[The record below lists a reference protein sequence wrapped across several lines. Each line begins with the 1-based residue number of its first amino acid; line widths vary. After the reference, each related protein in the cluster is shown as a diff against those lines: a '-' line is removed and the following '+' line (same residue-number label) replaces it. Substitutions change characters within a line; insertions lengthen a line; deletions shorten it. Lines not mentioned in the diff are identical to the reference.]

1 MARVVLVG
9 LALVE
14 EGLGLEPQP
23 PLQPG
28 PPPGT
33 GPGGP
38 QLGTAADC
46 RPAAADCRPAA
57 AGGAGPPP
65 PVGPGATGCGPGL
78 LSFLLLQS

>member
-1 MARVVLVG
+1 MQEYVI

-14 EGLGLEPQP
+14 EGLGLELQP

-28 PPPGT
+28 HLPGT

-38 QLGTAADC
+38 KPGLAAGC
-46 RPAAADCRPAA
+46 RPAAV
-57 AGGAGPPP
+57 GGAGPPP
-65 PVGPGATGCGPGL
+65 PVGPGATGYGPGL

>member
-1 MARVVLVG
+1 MQEYVI

-14 EGLGLEPQP
+14 EGLGPELQP
-23 PLQPG
+23 PLQLRPL
-28 PPPGT
+28 PGT

-38 QLGTAADC
+38 QPGLAAG
-46 RPAAADCRPAA
+46 CRPAA

-65 PVGPGATGCGPGL
+65 LVGPGATGHGPGL